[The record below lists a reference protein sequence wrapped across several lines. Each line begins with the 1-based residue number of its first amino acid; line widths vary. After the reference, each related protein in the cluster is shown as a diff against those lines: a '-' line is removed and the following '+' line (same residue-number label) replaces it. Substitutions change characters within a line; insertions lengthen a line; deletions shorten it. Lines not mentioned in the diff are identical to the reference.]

1 MDAPA
6 QWEIKIIKLL
16 SMRRANFA
24 ILSLLKKTDE
34 KKISGKIGFKYNS
47 IVKSILVN
55 FLRRLPL
62 CL

>member
-34 KKISGKIGFKYNS
+34 KRFQARSVSNT
-47 IVKSILVN
+47 IL
-55 FLRRLPL
+55 
-62 CL
+62 